1 MPYAVELY
9 GMYVSKDQWDF
20 VHHGAVACF
29 FGLTMSMFTCR
40 RPIIGQYVT
49 ITKEYDF
56 NVVLKDVV
64 EIRVHGLG
72 KYD

>member
-1 MPYAVELY
+1 MPFVELY

-29 FGLTMSMFTCR
+29 FGLTMSTFICR

-56 NVVLKDVV
+56 NVELKRVV
-64 EIRVHGLG
+64 EIKVHGLG